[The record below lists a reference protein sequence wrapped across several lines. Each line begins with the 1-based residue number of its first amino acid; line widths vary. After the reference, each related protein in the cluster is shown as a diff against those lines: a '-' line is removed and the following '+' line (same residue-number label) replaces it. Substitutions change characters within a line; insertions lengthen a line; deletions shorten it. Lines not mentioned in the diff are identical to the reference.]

1 MKKMLRFF
9 TFLFGFSF
17 LVISFFVFVQKDNS
31 LFRNII
37 GGEHSWF
44 VSFIEHKLSTPNRQI
59 RLHNIQGILSSQ
71 ASIDT
76 ITVSDHK
83 GVWLTITNAK
93 INWNRLALLRGRIKV
108 NQLLVGHVTFLRKPH
123 SSTSVS
129 FLETGQF
136 SIPKLPV
143 SISVNMFK
151 AKHVRFGQ
159 DLFGLSSDVSLE
171 GRLALANDTIDTDIK
186 AHRLDAPGYFS
197 ILTKISKTS
206 RIAQI
211 DVMVNEPQNGILA
224 NVFNIEKR
232 PALNLS
238 VKGDGTFD
246 DLVVALRAEVDR
258 EPVLNGNVIL
268 ARVLDGH
275 SLSVQLAGTIGFFM
289 PSQYRSLFESNVTLG
304 IEAVI
309 TKEGTTRFD
318 HMVVQGK
325 AINVVAN
332 AEITADGFL
341 RRLFVDGNIGFDQ
354 ETKESAHLL
363 PLEGQTRVDS
373 LTLTIDYGRQDQ
385 QVWKGRLIAHHLSNE
400 NIRIRDAIFDMGG
413 VSENLDNPASRH
425 IGIQVNG
432 TLQGIEN
439 TKNAFEDGLDQ
450 TVNIHI
456 DTDIVSGKPILV
468 HDFSI
473 VAQGFSAWLKGEVNR
488 FIFKGEL
495 GLKAQTLAPLGMLSG
510 RPMSGNADIKAKG
523 TMSLLGGAF
532 DLELSGAAD
541 NVMIGT
547 KAVDSLLKGRLALSG
562 NVTQNATGL
571 ILHHLRLKNN
581 YANVTANGYFSS
593 VSAEMD
599 FYAQISDLAMLDPRM
614 EGAVTIKGA
623 AKGHSSLIK
632 VSMHADITEA
642 LFMGKKLQNTILN
655 VNALV
660 DNTSVSSNVTGF
672 VEGKGIFAQ
681 QPLQLFASFKNFN
694 HIWKFQDINIEGASA
709 KITGDFF
716 QTFEGFIK
724 GTLHIDVDD
733 ISTFAELFSQ
743 KGSGKVR
750 GEFVFDERNGRQK
763 TSLQIK
769 SDHLIFA
776 KNEIKKLAIQADIF
790 NPFDAIQFEGFVQAK
805 RVQTSFMVADRLTIH
820 ANNNNKQTVFNAQA
834 ILPNNTN
841 AQFSGRMIIAGSS
854 AGIKQKIQ
862 FETMDIKYS
871 NFHARLFTPATII
884 FDENAVTISKLG
896 FAIDQGKIV
905 LNGTFQD
912 VLNLHF
918 TMNAIPVALANLWKP
933 DLGAVGTLSGQVM
946 IHGRFENPDVTYDI
960 KGHELTTAVLQERKI
975 KPFAFSSRGKVIDK
989 TFTLGASLAG
999 EGLQAQAQGNVSLD
1013 KGELNLHIDLQD
1025 LSGLL
1030 ANGFIEGQALNGMI
1044 TGKIDIGGTLKDPSA
1059 HFEFSSQNLTINS
1072 MLHKN
1077 VSSININAR
1086 GFYEKSILHIQ
1097 YITATGSKDLDLFIN
1112 GRFSLNS
1119 SPTELSVKGIMPLVF
1134 IDQFLAKR
1142 GAHVTGIA
1150 KIDAVL
1156 NGTLSQPQLI
1166 GSFSIINGGFFDSQ
1180 TNLELNNIML
1190 KGKLNGDHMILEY
1203 ASAHSSGGGSVSVSG
1218 RIFIDLQTDLSIHLD
1233 HINYND
1239 GSMVFATLTGKT
1251 TMTGHLLSN
1260 LVIGGEVT
1268 VEKAEILIPDHF
1280 RNATFLD
1287 IKHNNLTKLILK
1299 TLERAD
1305 VKAYRINHNISKEPS
1320 SVVQLNLQI
1329 NAHNQIFVRGRGL
1342 DAELGGRISLTGPL
1356 HNVQPV
1362 GELQMIRGRFDI
1374 LSQRLNFDK
1383 GQASFSGNLDPVVYF
1398 VANSNNGDIHVTVTV
1413 SGTIDNLNIQFES
1426 QPILPQDEVLARL
1439 IFKRSLNELSPFQIA
1454 QLAAAVAELAG
1465 ASNTSLLNTLRAKV
1479 GLDDLDV
1486 IVDKNGNTGLR
1497 VGRYIRDNIYLG
1509 FEAGLDGTTK
1519 GTIDLDI
1526 SRYLKAKGAIGSEN
1540 NSSFG
1545 LFYEREY

>member
-1 MKKMLRFF
+1 MKKILRFF
-9 TFLFGFSF
+9 AFLFGFSF
-17 LVISFFVFVQKDNS
+17 LVISFFVFVQKGDS
-31 LFRNII
+31 PFKNII
-37 GGEHSWF
+37 GGERSWF

-59 RLHNIQGILSSQ
+59 RLHNVQGILSSEP
-71 ASIDT
+71 SIDA

-93 INWNRLALLRGRIKV
+93 MNWNRLALLRGRIEV
-108 NQLLVGHVTFLRKPH
+108 NEILVGHVTFLRKPY

-129 FLETGQF
+129 FLEADQF
-136 SIPKLPV
+136 SIPKLPM

-151 AKHVRFGQ
+151 AEQVTFGQ
-159 DLFGLSSDVSLE
+159 NLFGLPSDVSLE
-171 GRLALANDTIDTDIK
+171 GHLALTNAAIDADVK
-186 AHRLDAPGYFS
+186 AHRLDASGYFS
-197 ILTKISKTS
+197 ILTKISKKS

-211 DVMVNEPQNGILA
+211 DITANEPQNGILA
-224 NVFNIEKR
+224 SIFNIEKR
-232 PALNLS
+232 PALNL
-238 VKGDGTFD
+238 VIKGDGTFD

-258 EPVLNGNVIL
+258 QPILNGNIVL
-268 ARVLDGH
+268 AGVLDGH
-275 SLSVQLAGTIGFFM
+275 SLSAQLAGTIGLLM
-289 PSQYRSLFESNVTLG
+289 PSQYRNLFESNVTLG

-309 TKEGTTRFD
+309 TKEGITRLD

-354 ETKESAHLL
+354 TNESARLL
-363 PLEGQTRVDS
+363 PEGQTRVNNF
-373 LTLTIDYGRQDQ
+373 TLTIDYGRQDQ
-385 QVWKGRLIAHHLSNE
+385 QAWKGRLIVHHLSNE
-400 NIRIRDAIFDMGG
+400 NIHVRDAVFDMGG
-413 VSENLDNPASRH
+413 VSENLDDPASRH
-425 IGIQVNG
+425 VGIQVNG
-432 TLQGIEN
+432 TLQGVAN

-450 TVNIHI
+450 TIHLHI
-456 DTDIVSGKPILV
+456 DTDVVSGKPILV

-473 VAQGFSAWLKGEVNR
+473 VAQSFSAWLKGEVNH
-488 FIFKGEL
+488 FVFKGDL
-495 GLKAQTLAPLGMLSG
+495 GLKAQTLVPLGMLIG
-510 RPMSGNADIKAKG
+510 RPMSGNADVKAKG
-523 TMSLLGGAF
+523 SMSLLGSTF

-547 KAVDSLLKGRLALSG
+547 KAVDSLLKGKLTLSG
-562 NVTQNATGL
+562 NVARNTKGL
-571 ILHHLRLKNN
+571 ILHHLQLKND
-581 YANVTANGYFSS
+581 YANVTANGHLSN

-599 FYAQISDLAMLDPRM
+599 VYAQISDLTMLDPRM
-614 EGAVTIKGA
+614 KGAITIKGA
-623 AKGHSSLIK
+623 VRGHNSLIM
-632 VSMHADITEA
+632 VSTHADITEA

-681 QPLQLFASFKNFN
+681 QPLQLSASFEDFN
-694 HIWKFQDINIEGASA
+694 RIWKFQDINIEGAST
-709 KITGDFF
+709 KITGDLF

-733 ISTFAELFSQ
+733 ISTFAALFSQ
-743 KGSGKVR
+743 KGSGRVR
-750 GEFVFDERNGRQK
+750 GEFVFDEHNGKQK
-763 TSLQIK
+763 TNLKIK

-776 KNEIKKLAIQADIF
+776 KNEIKKLAMQADIF
-790 NPFDAIQFEGFVQAK
+790 NPFNAIQFEGFVNAE
-805 RVQTSFMVADRLTIH
+805 RIQTSFMVADRLKFH
-820 ANNNNKQTVFNAQA
+820 ADGNSERTVFNVQA
-834 ILPNNTN
+834 VLPNNTN
-841 AQFSGRMIIAGSS
+841 TQFSGRMITAGLLTDE
-854 AGIKQKIQ
+854 QKIQ
-862 FETMDIKYS
+862 FDAMDIKYS
-871 NFHARLFTPATII
+871 NFHAKLFTPATII
-884 FDENAVTISKLG
+884 FGENGITISELG
-896 FAIDQGKIV
+896 FIVDQGKIV
-905 LNGTFQD
+905 LNGTLQD
-912 VLNLHF
+912 VLNLHL

-933 DLGAVGTLSGQVM
+933 DLGAVGTLSGQIM

-960 KGHELTTAVLQERKI
+960 KGYELTIAALQERKI
-975 KPFAFSSRGKVIDK
+975 KPFMFSASGKVIDK
-989 TFTLGASLAG
+989 TFTLGANLAG
-999 EGLQAQAQGNVSLD
+999 EGLQAQTQGTVSLD
-1013 KGELNLHIDLQD
+1013 KGELDLHIDLKN
-1025 LSGLL
+1025 LSVLL
-1030 ANGFIEGQALNGMI
+1030 FNSFIEGQALRGEV
-1044 TGKIDIGGTLKDPSA
+1044 TGKVDIGGTLKDPSA

-1077 VSSININAR
+1077 ASLININAR
-1086 GFYEKSILHIQ
+1086 GFYEKSTLHIQ
-1097 YITATGSKDLDLFIN
+1097 HITATGSKDLDLFVN
-1112 GRFSLNS
+1112 GRLSLDN
-1119 SPTELSVKGIMPLVF
+1119 SPTELSVKGVMPLAFV
-1134 IDQFLAKR
+1134 DQFLAKR
-1142 GAHVTGIA
+1142 GAHITGIA

-1166 GSFSIINGGFFDSQ
+1166 GSFSIVNGGFFDSQ
-1180 TNLELNNIML
+1180 TNLELSNIML
-1190 KGKLNGDHMILEY
+1190 KAKLNGDHIILEH
-1203 ASAHSSGGGSVSVSG
+1203 ASARSSGEGSVSVSG
-1218 RIFIDLQTDLSIHLD
+1218 RISTDLQTDLSIHLD
-1233 HINYND
+1233 RINYND
-1239 GSMVFATLTGKT
+1239 RSMIFATLTGKT

-1260 LVIGGEVT
+1260 LVIDGEVT

-1287 IKHNNLTKLILK
+1287 IRHHNLTKLILK

-1305 VKAYRINHNISKEPS
+1305 AKAYRSNHNISKEPS
-1320 SVVQLNLQI
+1320 SVVQLNMQI

-1356 HNVQPV
+1356 HDVHPV

-1383 GQASFSGNLDPVVYF
+1383 GQVSFSGNLNPTVYF
-1398 VANSNNGDIHVTVTV
+1398 VTNSNNGDIHVTVTV
-1413 SGTIDNLNIQFES
+1413 SGTIDNLDIQFES
-1426 QPILPQDEVLARL
+1426 QPVLPQDEVLARL

-1486 IVDKNGNTGLR
+1486 IVDENGNTGLR
-1497 VGRYIRDNIYLG
+1497 VGRYVRDNIYLG

-1526 SRYLKAKGAIGSEN
+1526 SRHLKAKGAIGNEN